1 MKKYISFSGG
11 VESSAMCVLFGD
23 KADAIFAD
31 AGWEHKQIYD
41 RIDLVEKRVREIHGN
56 DFKVHRI
63 KADASHEGVKIDSL
77 KDYIRA
83 SKFYPS
89 QMARYCTRMFK
100 IEPIDQFIQDEGEV
114 ELMIGLNYDER
125 DRTGNHGLLENVT
138 YSYPLIDNNIT
149 RKACIK
155 ILEHAGLVPSFPP
168 YMQRGGCVGCFY
180 KSKKEF
186 YAMAQ
191 LSPDEFK
198 EVEDIEREIQDVRGK
213 FYSIRKN
220 IPSMKALREL
230 AETSM
235 FDAEE
240 MYGEYDLPET
250 PCGVF
255 CNR

>member
-11 VESSAMCVLFGD
+11 VESSTMCVLFGA

-31 AGWEHKQIYD
+31 AGWEHEQIYN
-41 RIDLVEKRVREIHGN
+41 RIDLVEKRVREIHN
-56 DFKVHRI
+56 NNFTIHRI
-63 KADASHEGVKIDSL
+63 KANVTHKGKNIDNL
-77 KDYIRA
+77 KDYIKET
-83 SKFYPS
+83 KFYPS

-100 IEPIDQFIQDEGEV
+100 IEPIDDFLNDAGDI
-114 ELMIGLNYDER
+114 ELMIGLNYNEQE
-125 DRTGNHGLLENVT
+125 RTGNHGLLPNVK
-138 YSYPLIDNNIT
+138 YSYPLIDNKIT
-149 RKACIK
+149 RQACIK
-155 ILEHAGLVPSFPP
+155 ILDKAGLKPSFPP

-186 YAMAQ
+186 YAMAL

-198 EVEDIEREIQDVRGK
+198 EVEDIEKEIQDERGK

-220 IPSMKALREL
+220 IPSMMELRKFAESSIFRPEEL
-230 AETSM
+230 
-235 FDAEE
+235 
-240 MYGEYDLPET
+240 YGEYDLPET